1 MADNLRLTVR
11 LSAQQIERLDEL
23 AAEDG
28 VSRSHALRRLLDS
41 AGPGAASGGAAGGRL
56 TSEETLDLLHERA
69 RSGSALAQR
78 TLLQRSDGEQALAR
92 LRALTTD

>member
-11 LSAQQIERLDEL
+11 LSTRQVEHLDEL

-28 VSRSHALRRLLDS
+28 VSRSHALRRLLDN
-41 AGPGAASGGAAGGRL
+41 AGPGAASGGAAGGRV
-56 TSEETLDLLHERA
+56 TSEQALDLLHERA
-69 RSGSALAQR
+69 RAGSTPAAR
-78 TLLQRSDGEQALAR
+78 ALLQRADAEEALAR